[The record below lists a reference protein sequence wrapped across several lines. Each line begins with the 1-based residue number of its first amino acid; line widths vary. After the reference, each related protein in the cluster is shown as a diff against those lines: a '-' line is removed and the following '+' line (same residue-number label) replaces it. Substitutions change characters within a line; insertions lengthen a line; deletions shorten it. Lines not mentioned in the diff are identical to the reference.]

1 MRPAPVPLALAA
13 LALLALAA
21 AARADVTQAEA
32 STLDRAEGAVVVTG
46 ERLEEVLGAPL
57 RSLRLYALR
66 DGALRPIPYQLDERT
81 PEGGYAFTGGE
92 ERRSDTDDGHLDA
105 NDELVFMARHV
116 GGRLGDWT
124 PLPGEVD
131 RLALHVTT
139 PERDRG
145 GWVYLLRFE
154 GEPPPRASE
163 DLVSLTWS
171 GPDVTGWAG
180 ARARVVSAPS
190 AAGFLDLR
198 ELRFARPGGGY
209 GPDVLDRLKV
219 GLEARYLFLDI
230 ARREDEVRS
239 HVVGFLDGPVRVIA
253 RVVAETY
260 LIWGHWVR
268 TTPRT
273 QVVIYED
280 RVELDLEVRVPV
292 ALEQRSRSGLRVALD
307 FSPDAGD
314 LAVWADALRRPL
326 RPGRVTARDRRDA
339 QAATPTWVCASSREG
354 SLLLRFE
361 PGPEAARLPRALH
374 LEDGPAPDAPEDV
387 PGSLLCAG
395 FHLDLTALLPGT
407 YRARFVLQLGPPLQP
422 GAEGRLL
429 LPDAA
434 PLAVEVGPP

>member
-1 MRPAPVPLALAA
+1 MRRAAALAA
-13 LALLALAA
+13 ALLGLAA
-21 AARADVTQAEA
+21 AARGEVTQAEPC
-32 STLDRAEGAVVVTG
+32 TLDRPEGAVVVTG
-46 ERLEEVLGAPL
+46 ERLEAALGAPL
-57 RSLRLYALR
+57 DRLRLYALR

-92 ERRSDTDDGHLDA
+92 ERRSDTDDGLLDP

-116 GGRLGDWT
+116 GGRLGDWA
-124 PLPGEVD
+124 PLPGEVE

-139 PERDRG
+139 ADRDRG
-145 GWVYLLRFE
+145 GWVYLLLFD
-154 GEPPPRASE
+154 GPAPPRAPD

-180 ARARVVSAPS
+180 TRHKVVSAPS
-190 AAGFLDLR
+190 TAGFLDWR
-198 ELRFARPGGGY
+198 ELRFARPGGGW

-230 ARREDEVRS
+230 ARREDEMRS
-239 HVVGFLDGPVRVIA
+239 HVVGFVDGPVRVIA
-253 RVVAETY
+253 RVVGETY

-280 RVELDLEVRVPV
+280 RVELDLEVRIPV
-292 ALEQRSRSGLRVALD
+292 ALEPGARSALRIALD
-307 FSPDAGD
+307 FAPEAGD
-314 LAVWADALRRPL
+314 LAVWTDTLRRPL
-326 RPGRVTARDRRDA
+326 RPGRTTGRERREA
-339 QAATPTWVCASSREG
+339 QARPPTWVCASSREG
-354 SLLLRFE
+354 SLLLRLE

-374 LEDGPAPDAPEDV
+374 LEDGPAPDPPEDV

-395 FHLDLTALLPGT
+395 FQLDLTGLLPGT

-422 GAEGRLL
+422 GAEARLL

-434 PLAVEVGPP
+434 PLVVEVGEP